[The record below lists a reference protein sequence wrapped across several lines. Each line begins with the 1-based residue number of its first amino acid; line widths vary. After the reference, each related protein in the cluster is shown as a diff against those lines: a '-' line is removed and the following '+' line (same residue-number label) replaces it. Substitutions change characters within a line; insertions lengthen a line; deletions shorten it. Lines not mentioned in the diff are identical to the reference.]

1 MRYSIALT
9 AVLAGLG
16 LASDVTDL
24 KKDTL
29 QGFVEEHDLSLIECK
44 SWSSFF
50 HSLLAQYPRHHIT
63 HATPTPLPQII
74 RS

>member
-16 LASDVTDL
+16 LASDVHEL

-29 QGFVEEHDLSLIECK
+29 KSFVEEHDLALIECK
-44 SWSSFF
+44 C
-50 HSLLAQYPRHHIT
+50 LEPN
-63 HATPTPLPQII
+63 
-74 RS
+74 

>member
-29 QGFVEEHDLSLIECK
+29 QGFVEEHDLSLIECTFC
-44 SWSSFF
+44 S
-50 HSLLAQYPRHHIT
+50 P
-63 HATPTPLPQII
+63 P
-74 RS
+74 

>member
-16 LASDVTDL
+16 AASDVLDL

-29 QGFVEEHDLSLIECK
+29 KAFVEENDLALIECK
-44 SWSSFF
+44 
-50 HSLLAQYPRHHIT
+50 YTGPN
-63 HATPTPLPQII
+63 
-74 RS
+74 